1 MMCAAVAP
9 LGRLLSAPRE
19 VLSII
24 SLLRS
29 IAANTKAMAEA
40 TTVLPDLQR
49 DMRRVAE
56 TVAVL
61 EPMDAR
67 MAAIENAM
75 PVLVEVQKS
84 LVRLPDTADHLDAEL
99 TRLTNLLDELHGSLG
114 PIARVAQRLPGG
126 GNRARASD

>member
-1 MMCAAVAP
+1 MMFAAVAP

-19 VLSII
+19 VLSVI
-24 SLLRS
+24 SLLRT
-29 IAANTKAMAEA
+29 IAANTKTMAEA
-40 TTVLPDLQR
+40 TRVLPDLHR

-67 MAAIENAM
+67 MAVIEGAM

-84 LVRLPDTADHLDAEL
+84 LVRLPATAEHLDAEL
-99 TRLTNLLDELHGSLG
+99 TELRKLLDQLHASLE
-114 PIARVAQRLPGG
+114 PLARLAQRVPGG
-126 GNRARASD
+126 GNRT

>member
-1 MMCAAVAP
+1 MMFAAVAP

-19 VLSII
+19 VLSIL
-24 SLLRS
+24 SLLRT
-29 IAANTKAMAEA
+29 IAANTKSMAEA
-40 TTVLPDLQR
+40 TRVLPDLHK
-49 DMRRVAE
+49 DMRRVAD
-56 TVAVL
+56 TVGVL

-99 TRLTNLLDELHGSLG
+99 TRLTKLLDELHASLG
-114 PIARVAQRLPGG
+114 PIARLAQRVPGG
-126 GNRARASD
+126 GNRGKTAD